1 MDLLKIKWRTAI
13 LAYLKDPSRLQR
25 LKQVSV
31 PIIFLFKEWFIT
43 YLFEITPNVNRE
55 VLKVLAKNSA
65 KNFYK
70 NKGKN

>member
-13 LAYLKDPSRLQR
+13 LAYLKGPSRLQR
-25 LKQVSV
+25 NMFLSQLFFSLKSDV
-31 PIIFLFKEWFIT
+31 IT

>member
-13 LAYLKDPSRLQR
+13 LAYLKGPSRLQR

-65 KNFYK
+65 KKFLEK
-70 NKGKN
+70 QR

>member
-13 LAYLKDPSRLQR
+13 LAYLKGPSRLQR
-25 LKQVSV
+25 LKHVSV
-31 PIIFLFKEWFIT
+31 QLFFSLKSDFIT

-65 KNFYK
+65 KIFL
-70 NKGKN
+70 

>member
-1 MDLLKIKWRTAI
+1 MFLSQLFFS
-13 LAYLKDPSRLQR
+13 L
-25 LKQVSV
+25 VSV
-31 PIIFLFKEWFIT
+31 ELKSDVIT

>member
-1 MDLLKIKWRTAI
+1 MFLSQLFFSLKS
-13 LAYLKDPSRLQR
+13 D
-25 LKQVSV
+25 
-31 PIIFLFKEWFIT
+31 FIT

-65 KNFYK
+65 KNVYK